1 MDAVSD
7 SSRTAV
13 VDRRLVYKK
22 IDENTP
28 RNQKMILIN
37 RNAGDATT
45 GTLTHGDKFYTHW
58 FPLPVFGDDDADQ

>member
-13 VDRRLVYKK
+13 VDRRLFYKK

-45 GTLTHGDKFYTHW
+45 GVLTQNDKFYTHW
-58 FPLPVFGDDDADQ
+58 FPLPVFGDDDADE

>member
-58 FPLPVFGDDDADQ
+58 FPLPVFGEDNADE